1 MMGFAEGEWG
11 GGDMKE
17 AICYEKLEEKSVHCF
32 LCAQHCR
39 IKPGQRGKCGVRENR
54 EGELWSLVYGELIAQ
69 HIDPIEKKPLYHF
82 YPGSRSY
89 SIATAGCNFRCL
101 FCQNADISQ
110 GPRELGTIYG
120 LQVAP
125 ETVVEEARQAAC
137 NSISYT
143 YTEPTIFMEY
153 ALDVGRLA
161 HAAGIKNVFVSNGF
175 MTEESLTAI
184 TPYLDAA
191 NVDLKAFTDKFY
203 HDQCGA
209 RLNPVL
215 KTLERMKQA
224 GIWLEVTTLLIP
236 GLNDK
241 RSELRELALFLH
253 HLGPEIP
260 WHISRFH
267 PTYRLTDRPPTPVN
281 TLQMAR
287 DIGLEVGLKYVY
299 LGNVPGDEGENTRC
313 HGCGNLLIK
322 RFGFSIKRMGLDG
335 SKCRKCGVEM
345 VGIGI

>member
-1 MMGFAEGEWG
+1 
-11 GGDMKE
+11 MKE
-17 AICYEKLEEKSVHCF
+17 AICYEKLQEDSVHCF

-39 IKPGQRGKCGVRENR
+39 IKPGKRGKCGVRENR
-54 EGELWSLVYGELIAQ
+54 EGRLWSLVYGKLIAQ

-120 LQVAP
+120 QHVAP
-125 ETVVEEARQAAC
+125 EAVVEEARQAAC
-137 NSISYT
+137 KSISYT

-175 MTEESLTAI
+175 MTEESLAVMA
-184 TPYLDAA
+184 PYLDAA
-191 NVDLKAFTDKFY
+191 NVDLKAFTDRFY

-209 RLNPVL
+209 KLEPVL

-236 GLNDK
+236 GLNDDPA
-241 RSELRELALFLH
+241 ELRELALFLH
-253 HLGPEIP
+253 HLGAEIP

-267 PTYRLTDRPPTPVN
+267 PTYRLTDRPPTPVS
-281 TLQMAR
+281 TLRMAR

-313 HGCGNLLIK
+313 HGCGSLLIK
-322 RFGFSIKRMGLDG
+322 RFGFSIKREGLDG
-335 SKCRKCGVEM
+335 PRCRSCGLEM
-345 VGIGI
+345 VGVGI